1 MTATELKTDSNA
13 PAVWKELV
21 KQRQEEFIDFRATG
35 YVYPLGESDLERIG
49 HPSRVWTIEVSTFGA
64 LVRTHESIDSPRLLI
79 ELFMPQFSSSLI
91 EADVVCKTEDVTK
104 QLNGKEQVSFL
115 YCLQFQNLL
124 EKEVAFHDGMT
135 FQQTYTDEGSNTHC
149 FKENTQSLIPMLSGL
164 GLAVVHAAL
173 LFCFI

>member
-21 KQRQEEFIDFRATG
+21 EERQEECIDFRATG
-35 YVYPLGESDLERIG
+35 YAYPLGDLNLERIG
-49 HPSRVWTIEVSTFGA
+49 HPSRVWTINVSTFGA
-64 LVRTHESIDSPRLLI
+64 LVRTFESIESPRLLM
-79 ELFMPQFSSSLI
+79 ELFMPQYSSSLI
-91 EADVVCKTEDVTK
+91 VADIVCKTKDVTK

-124 EKEVAFHDGMT
+124 EKEVAFQEGMT
-135 FQQTYTDEGSNTHC
+135 FQESYTNEESQTRCLN
-149 FKENTQSLIPMLSGL
+149 ENSKSLIPMLSGL

-173 LFCFI
+173 LFCFV